1 MEFLQAVI
9 GGKAPSLSLDTGI
22 ILFIFITGFL
32 YGMRVRKK
40 RLILFIVSFYGSIAL
55 LSVFPF
61 AGVLAE
67 RFSAVGVE
75 GVSFVLLAFFLMAIY
90 FVLAGS
96 TLKIYLPIPKWRR
109 EQFWHIAVLSF
120 ATSGFMV
127 SIALSLFPGL
137 FKVGISPVTE
147 QFFLTD
153 TARLLWLFAP
163 LIAIRLVARYKK

>member
-1 MEFLQAVI
+1 MEFLEAFI
-9 GGKAPSLSLDTGI
+9 GGRSPSLSLDTGI

-61 AGVLAE
+61 VDVLAE
-67 RFSAVGVE
+67 QFSVVGQE
-75 GVSFVLLAFFLMAIY
+75 GISIALLALFLMGIY

-96 TLKIYLPIPKWRR
+96 TLKLYLPIPKWKR
-109 EQFWHIAVLSF
+109 EQFWHIVVLSF
-120 ATSGFMV
+120 AISGFMV
-127 SIALSLFPGL
+127 SIALSLFPSL
-137 FKVGISPVTE
+137 FKIGISPVTE

-163 LIAIRLVARYKK
+163 LVAIRLVAKYKN